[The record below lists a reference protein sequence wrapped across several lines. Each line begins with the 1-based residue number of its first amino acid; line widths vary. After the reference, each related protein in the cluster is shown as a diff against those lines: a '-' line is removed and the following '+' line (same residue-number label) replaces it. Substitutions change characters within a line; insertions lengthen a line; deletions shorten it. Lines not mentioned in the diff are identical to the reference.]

1 MIWIWRVIVF
11 ICYIIF
17 TSITID
23 TSQERGIPM
32 NIADIIKDRQAILR
46 NTDRAM
52 LAVKLQ
58 LCFFPFLCRE
68 PIRFD
73 KIKVPDT
80 VALK

>member
-1 MIWIWRVIVF
+1 
-11 ICYIIF
+11 
-17 TSITID
+17 
-23 TSQERGIPM
+23 M
-32 NIADIIKDRQAILR
+32 NIADIIKYRQTNLC

-68 PIRFD
+68 PVRFD
-73 KIKVPDT
+73 KIKVPYT

>member
-1 MIWIWRVIVF
+1 
-11 ICYIIF
+11 
-17 TSITID
+17 
-23 TSQERGIPM
+23 M

-73 KIKVPDT
+73 EILCIVTGSDLHMPIVAEVIVVIKRISV
-80 VALK
+80 KG